1 MTKCIGFGGTTYA
14 SEEGE
19 TVLDCLSRHGVNVPH
34 SCKSGVCQSCLMQMT
49 DGAVP
54 EAAQK
59 GLKPTFK
66 KQNLFLACQ
75 CRPDQD
81 VKVAL
86 PDGAAVDTR
95 VTVVG
100 TAMLNHNVLRLD
112 LQPETAFPCEPGQYI
127 TLINPAGTAR
137 SYSIANDPARE
148 GYIELH
154 IRLIEGGVMSTFLR
168 DHVRAG
174 DALTIRGPAGNCFY
188 VPEDNAANDYPLV
201 LAGTG
206 TGLAPLYGIAR
217 QALTQGHAGEV
228 QLFHGALRETD
239 LYLVAELQDLA
250 QRHANFTYAPCVL
263 NGDSGRFYA
272 SGNIQ
277 DFVMSAV
284 TRTPAD
290 KPRTR
295 LFLCGAPE
303 MVGALKKAAFLS
315 GLASRHIFA
324 DAFLPSKPAVA
335 A

>member
-1 MTKCIGFGGTTYA
+1 MTSRITFEGKTFA
-14 SEEGE
+14 SESGE
-19 TVLDCLSRHGVNVPH
+19 TVLDCLSRHGINVPH
-34 SCKSGVCQSCLMQMT
+34 SCKSGVCQSCLMQMM

-75 CRPDQD
+75 CRPEQD
-81 VKVAL
+81 VGVAL
-86 PDGAAVDTR
+86 PNAAGVDTHVSVR
-95 VTVVG
+95 
-100 TAMLNHNVLRLD
+100 ARDMLNHDVLRLK
-112 LQPETAFPCEPGQYI
+112 LKPEGEFPCEPGQYI
-127 TLINPAGTAR
+127 TLINEAGTAR

-154 IRLIEGGVMSTFLR
+154 IRLIDGGMMSTVLK
-168 DHVRAG
+168 DHVRVG
-174 DALTIRGPAGNCFY
+174 DTLTVRGPAGNCFY
-188 VPEDNAANDYPLV
+188 VPEENAANDYPLV

-217 QALTQGHAGEV
+217 QALMQDHAGAV
-228 QLFHGALRETD
+228 HLFHGALREND
-239 LYLVAELQDLA
+239 LYLVSELQDLA
-250 QRHANFTYAPCVL
+250 HRHANFTYAPCVL
-263 NGDSGRFYA
+263 NGESGRFYQ

-277 DFVMSAV
+277 DIVMSTVA
-284 TRTPAD
+284 RTPAD

-303 MVGALKKAAFLS
+303 MVNGLKKAAFLS

-324 DAFLPSKPAVA
+324 DAFLPTKTAVA